1 MPTIDSGAVT
11 AHPPNTDNITYLPS
25 EPPEQN
31 PDYPLWE
38 YEERKDPK
46 WGEVTRRGLIIGRGK
61 TQRVV
66 PPDDVYKLATRG
78 CPDREIAE
86 WFGVNEDTLRY
97 NFKSYLT
104 KARAHLKQRLRQAQ
118 IRTAIEGN
126 PTLLI
131 WLGKNMLGQ
140 SDTPINTDDVKPL
153 PWTDD

>member
-1 MPTIDSGAVT
+1 MTTIDSGAIA
-11 AHPPNTDNITYLPS
+11 AHPPKNKEDDYLPS
-25 EPPEQN
+25 EQPEQA
-31 PDYPLWE
+31 PDYPTWE

-46 WGEVTRRGLIIGRGK
+46 WGEVTRQGLVIGRGRS
-61 TQRVV
+61 QRVV
-66 PPDDVYKLATRG
+66 PPDEVYKLATMG

-118 IRTAIEGN
+118 LRTAIEGN
-126 PTLLI
+126 PTMLV

-153 PWTDD
+153 PWIDD

>member
-1 MPTIDSGAVT
+1 MDQNIEDSAPEQG
-11 AHPPNTDNITYLPS
+11 TYLPS

-31 PDYPLWE
+31 SEIPTWE

-46 WGEVTRRGLIIGRGK
+46 WGEVTKKGLIIGRGRS
-61 TQRVV
+61 QRVI
-66 PPDDVYKLATRG
+66 PPDEVYKLATMG

-97 NFKSYLT
+97 NFKSFLT

-118 IRTAIEGN
+118 LRTALEGN
-126 PTLLI
+126 ATMLI

-140 SDTPINTDDVKPL
+140 SDNPHNSEDEKPL
-153 PWTDD
+153 PWDSIE

>member
-1 MPTIDSGAVT
+1 MTTIDSGAIS
-11 AHPPNTDNITYLPS
+11 AHPPKNNEDNYLPS
-25 EPPEQN
+25 EQPEQGV
-31 PDYPLWE
+31 DYPKWE

-46 WGEVTRRGLIIGRGK
+46 WGEVTRKGLVIGRGK
-61 TQRVV
+61 SQRVV
-66 PPDDVYKLATRG
+66 PPDEVYKLATMG

-118 IRTAIEGN
+118 LRTAIEGN
-126 PTLLI
+126 PTMLV

-140 SDTPINTDDVKPL
+140 SDTPVNTDDVKPL

>member
-1 MPTIDSGAVT
+1 MTIHDSGAIA
-11 AHPPNTDNITYLPS
+11 AHPPNPDRDDYLPS
-25 EPPEQN
+25 EAPEQN
-31 PDYPLWE
+31 PDFPHWE

-46 WGEVTRRGLIIGRGK
+46 WGEVTRKGLVIGRGK
-61 TQRVV
+61 GQRVV
-66 PPDDVYKLATRG
+66 PPDDVYKLATMG

-140 SDTPINTDDVKPL
+140 SDNPVNTDDVKPL
-153 PWTDD
+153 PWIDD